1 MIMMIEYAP
10 LIHTRTLHC
19 DYIPGFIVRPKDF
32 DDTDV
37 RWANKCVLTATA
49 DLSGTSSERWLFI
62 KTMKW
67 TIVGVVSVIK
77 KLAEKCPTLANT
89 SQKFFF
95 DDKKRL
101 IPAFIGLAFK
111 SDCSHS
117 LIIPAYD
124 FLLELFMNHMN
135 GIWEYNS
142 VKTELC
148 DFASCVN
155 LPNIGNVN
163 AFSYHNSTVTVRGT
177 VRGVSLYES
186 SANSDISLLRDL
198 MNNQPPH
205 FRGLCTGLLSVG
217 SVKKALNNNDSF
229 SHVTTTAN
237 VIEQMKKQYA
247 VNLPVQEVHEELDD
261 IHNYEQEA
269 VANLE
274 TKKNQTRVSLP
285 ITLLLLIL
293 LFLAMVIVLLLI
305 LGAGRRSIAALI
317 QSNLAGMDYL
327 AASYHNG

>member
-62 KTMKW
+62 KRRKW
-67 TIVGVVSVIK
+67 TVIGVVTVIK
-77 KLAEKCPTLANT
+77 KLAEKCPALTNK
-89 SQKFFF
+89 SKKFFF

-117 LIIPAYD
+117 LIIPTYD
-124 FLLELFMNHMN
+124 FLLELFMNHMDA
-135 GIWEYNS
+135 IWEYNS
-142 VKTELC
+142 VRTELC
-148 DFASCVN
+148 DFASCAN
-155 LPNIGNVN
+155 LLNMGNTN
-163 AFSYHNSTVTVRGT
+163 AFPYLNPTVTVRG
-177 VRGVSLYES
+177 VNLYES
-186 SANSDISLLRDL
+186 STNSDIELLRKL
-198 MNNQPPH
+198 MNDQPSP

-237 VIEQMKKQYA
+237 IIVQMKKEYA
-247 VNLPVQEVHEELDD
+247 VPLPAQEKHEELDG
-261 IHNYEQEA
+261 IHDYEQQ
-269 VANLE
+269 VVDS
-274 TKKNQTRVSLP
+274 KKNKTRAILP
-285 ITLLLLIL
+285 ITITLLLL
-293 LFLAMVIVLLLI
+293 FLVMVIVLLLI
-305 LGAGRRSIAALI
+305 LGTGGRSIAALLI
-317 QSNLAGMDYL
+317 QCKKDVFGGLVRL
-327 AASYHNG
+327 